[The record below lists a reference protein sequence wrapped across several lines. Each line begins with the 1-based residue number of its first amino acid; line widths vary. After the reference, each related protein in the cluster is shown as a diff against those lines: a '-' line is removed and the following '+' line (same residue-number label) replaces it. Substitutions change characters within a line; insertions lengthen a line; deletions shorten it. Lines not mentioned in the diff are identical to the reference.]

1 MKVNGSVYPNY
12 KQYLQGKILV
22 NFNIK
27 EVVDEEGNTS
37 YTYEQL
43 RFNPPMSDEAIE
55 KEVNKRK
62 EELIPKQV
70 SMRRAR
76 LLLID
81 RGLLLT
87 VEGAIA
93 SLPEP
98 EKTKAEI
105 EWNTSSYVFRN
116 KPFVLAIAHGL
127 GWDKEYLDN
136 LFIEAMSNQY
146 D

>member
-1 MKVNGSVYPNY
+1 MKVNGSVYPEY
-12 KQYLQGKILV
+12 KQHLQGKILV
-22 NFNIK
+22 NFNVE
-27 EVVDEEGNTS
+27 EVEDEEGNIS

-43 RFNPPMSDEAIE
+43 RFSPPMSDEAIE

-62 EELIPKQV
+62 EELIPKQI

-81 RGLLLT
+81 RGLLST

-98 EKTKAEI
+98 DKSKAEI
-105 EWNTSSYVFRN
+105 EWNTSSYIFRN
-116 KPFVLAIAHGL
+116 KAFVLSIAQGL
-127 GWDKEYLDN
+127 GWSEEYLDN
-136 LFIEAMSNQY
+136 LFIEAMDKKY